1 MVFSLRLKIALLV
14 AGTIGVFAAAMALSN
29 YRSIREREQ
38 ETEAHAVVVS
48 KMIAQVPV
56 AEQLHGGR
64 AEELLQTLLP
74 VIYALDRNVVF
85 VVFTDRQGRVLAR
98 HAAPPHAGGPAVED
112 LGRLADTGYQGS
124 EDWKLVNVA
133 IENRSGQVLQRLR
146 VGYSLA
152 ETRRKVSRDMRQL
165 VLLTGLLTALGLAAA
180 VLLAGRLARP
190 LEKLAEA
197 MRRVQ
202 YGELG
207 PTVEVE
213 ESRDEIAELAR
224 AFNEMSIE
232 LKSRER
238 LRMNFARF
246 VSSAV
251 ADKVIAENRTVR
263 LGGERRVVTVLF
275 ADIRGFTTL
284 AARQVPEQ
292 VVAML
297 NECFRA
303 LVDVIPRYGG
313 SLDKFIGDAFMAVF
327 NAPADLPVHEVSAV
341 MAGLEM
347 QRVMRHLNE
356 KRRDRGQE
364 EMRLGIGIN
373 TGEAVAGTF
382 GSERRLEYTVVG
394 AAVNLAQRI
403 EDHADGGELLVG
415 ETTYQAVRHLV
426 EVVPLGLVAL
436 KGLETPVPLFKVVS
450 LHPAVFGPE
459 TPVEA
464 AKEAS

>member
-14 AGTIGVFAAAMALSN
+14 SGVIGVFAAVMAFSN

-56 AEQLHGGR
+56 AEQLHGGH

-74 VIYALDRNVVF
+74 VVRALDRNVVF
-85 VVFTDRQGRVLAR
+85 VVFTDGSGRVLAR
-98 HAAPPHAGGPAVED
+98 HVAPAEEGGPAFED
-112 LGRLADTGYQGS
+112 LRRLASATYQGS
-124 EDWKLVNVA
+124 PDWKLVNVT

-152 ETRRKVSRDMRQL
+152 ETRRKVARDMSEL
-165 VLLTGLLTALGLAAA
+165 ALLTGLLTALGLTAA
-180 VLLAGRLARP
+180 VLLAVRLTRP
-190 LEKLAEA
+190 LEKLAGA

-213 ESRDEIAELAR
+213 TRDEIAGLAR

-263 LGGERRVVTVLF
+263 LSGERRIVTVLF
-275 ADIRGFTTL
+275 ADIRGFTTI
-284 AARQVPEQ
+284 AANQSPEQ
-292 VVAML
+292 VVSML
-297 NECFRA
+297 NEFFRT

-313 SLDKFIGDAFMAVF
+313 TLDKFIGDAFMAVF
-327 NAPADLPVHEVSAV
+327 NAPSDLPVHEVSGV
-341 MAGLEM
+341 MSGLEM

-356 KRRDRGQE
+356 KRRERGEQE
-364 EMRLGIGIN
+364 LGLGIGVN
-373 TGEAVAGTF
+373 TGEVVAGTF
-382 GSERRLEYTVVG
+382 GSERRLEYTVIG

-403 EDHADGGELLVG
+403 EDYAQGGELLVS
-415 ETTYQAVRHLV
+415 ESTYQAVRHLV
-426 EVVPLGLVAL
+426 EAEPLGPVAL
-436 KGLETPVPLFKVVS
+436 KGLDAPVPLYKVVS
-450 LHPAVFGPE
+450 LQPAVFGPE

>member
-14 AGTIGVFAAAMALSN
+14 SGAIGVFAAVMAVSN

-56 AEQLHGGR
+56 AEQLHGGH

-74 VIYALDRNVVF
+74 VVRALDRNVVF
-85 VVFTDRQGRVLAR
+85 VVFTDGSGRVLAR
-98 HAAPPHAGGPAVED
+98 HAAPAEEGGPAFED
-112 LGRLADTGYQGS
+112 LSRLASATYQGS
-124 EDWKLVNVA
+124 PDWKLVNVT

-152 ETRRKVSRDMRQL
+152 ETRRKVARDMSEL
-165 VLLTGLLTALGLAAA
+165 ALLTGLLSALGLTAA
-180 VLLAGRLARP
+180 VLLAVRLTRP
-190 LEKLAEA
+190 LVKLAGA

-202 YGELG
+202 RGELG

-213 ESRDEIAELAR
+213 TRDEIADLAR

-263 LGGERRVVTVLF
+263 LSGERRVVTVLF
-275 ADIRGFTTL
+275 ADIRGFTTI
-284 AARQVPEQ
+284 AAGQSPEQ
-292 VVAML
+292 VVSML
-297 NECFRA
+297 NEFFRT

-313 SLDKFIGDAFMAVF
+313 TLDKFIGDAFMAVF
-327 NAPADLPVHEVSAV
+327 NAPSDLPVHEVSGV
-341 MAGLEM
+341 MSGLEM

-356 KRRDRGQE
+356 KRRERGQQE
-364 EMRLGIGIN
+364 LGLGIGVN
-373 TGEAVAGTF
+373 TGEVVAGTF
-382 GSERRLEYTVVG
+382 GSERRLEYTVIG

-403 EDHADGGELLVG
+403 EDYAQGGELLVS

-426 EVVPLGLVAL
+426 EADSLGPVAL
-436 KGLETPVPLFKVVS
+436 KGLDAPVPLYKVVS
-450 LHPAVFGPE
+450 LQPAVFGPE